1 MIERKKSPQLS
12 FGIEAEKAFIP
23 ESLLDKSWGKE
34 IVSFLE
40 GRNNWKDRPFGPFVC
55 FVFSSQE
62 FERFIFNPSNWQVQS
77 EEKDKKYA
85 GCLVLVDDFFDFSES
100 ILENI
105 PLRKKSPFYVFER
118 ANGLHLDAREK
129 EKRIDVLKG
138 LGLVEVNILTKQAPG
153 FWVWEARV
161 EKNRVAR
168 KINLLDKEKRPR
180 AYNWARKL
188 WKDMADEYARSG
200 FKVVSGA
207 DSEIVARL
215 KASKNPPN
223 DLGRLK
229 MGWGVEIKNPSCGC
243 HLKISLNGDL
253 DWIYFCGDETHHT
266 IRQGRTLSKGQR
278 GGVSRS

>member
-55 FVFSSQE
+55 FVFTSQE

-229 MGWGVEIKNPSCGC
+229 MGWGLR
-243 HLKISLNGDL
+243 LKILL
-253 DWIYFCGDETHHT
+253 VVAI
-266 IRQGRTLSKGQR
+266 
-278 GGVSRS
+278 SRYL